1 MVYDVKFEYFDDFDE
16 EDASDVFKVAS
27 YEKVLDPF

>member
-1 MVYDVKFEYFDDFDE
+1 MDYDVKFEYFDE